1 MPEAGNGAGVKMR
14 FIEIIRGHKW
24 ERLHFFNNA
33 KRFQCKR
40 CGIGLEV
47 RTLRDKRWRDIYIT
61 DWKILGFKNVYLLDN
76 FGVFAGGGGLY
87 TYRSETS
94 KEYGCRQRV
103 MGQALR

>member
-76 FGVFAGGGGLY
+76 FGIFAGGGPYISGDAISEVHGCKR
-87 TYRSETS
+87 RSMEN
-94 KEYGCRQRV
+94 
-103 MGQALR
+103 ALK